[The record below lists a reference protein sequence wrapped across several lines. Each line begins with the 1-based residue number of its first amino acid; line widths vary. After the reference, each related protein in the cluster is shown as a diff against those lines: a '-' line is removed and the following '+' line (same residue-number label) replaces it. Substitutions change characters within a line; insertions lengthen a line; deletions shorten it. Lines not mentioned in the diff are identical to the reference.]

1 MIAENIRRLR
11 EAKGMSRREF
21 GEMLYVSQD
30 VINNL
35 ERNRVEPTALMI
47 KCICDTFHVTE
58 SWLET
63 GEGEMFTQ
71 RHEDEKILA
80 SVNASPALQ
89 SMLAIW
95 AQLSPENKAVFERY
109 AADFAEDYQRRK
121 AEAATVET
129 QTMLDDGEAD
139 LDNADQKQA

>member
-71 RHEDEKILA
+71 RLEDEKILA

-95 AQLSPENKAVFERY
+95 AQLSDENKAVFERF
-109 AADFAEDYQRRK
+109 ASDFADDYQRRK
-121 AEAATVET
+121 AEAAINKA
-129 QTMLDDGEAD
+129 QTMIDAD
-139 LDNADQKQA
+139 ESVLPDSDQKQA